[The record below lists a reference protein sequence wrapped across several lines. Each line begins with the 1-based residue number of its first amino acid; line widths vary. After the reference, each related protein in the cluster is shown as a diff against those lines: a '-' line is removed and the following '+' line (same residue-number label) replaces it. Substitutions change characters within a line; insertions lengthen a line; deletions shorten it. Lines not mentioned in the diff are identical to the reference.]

1 MDDSST
7 HSGVNNN
14 IWHNELLTVAEV
26 AAHLRLSRVT
36 IWRWCQQGIIP
47 SFRIGRNWR
56 VHREDLL
63 RLEDYLK
70 MR

>member
-1 MDDSST
+1 MDNSSNPNR
-7 HSGVNNN
+7 VDD

-36 IWRWCQQGIIP
+36 VWRWCQRGVIP

-56 VHREDLL
+56 IQREDLL

>member
-1 MDDSST
+1 MDNSSN
-7 HSGVNNN
+7 HNRVND

-36 IWRWCQQGIIP
+36 VWRWCQQGIIP

-56 VHREDLL
+56 IQREDLL

>member
-7 HSGVNNN
+7 HNGANN

-26 AAHLRLSRVT
+26 AVHLRLSRVT

-56 VHREDLL
+56 IHREDLL
-63 RLEDYLK
+63 HLEDSLK
-70 MR
+70 TR